1 VSKPP
6 RRMRR
11 LVLSV
16 LFGVLP
22 ILPLALPVAAAGG
35 LTMTARVLLQG
46 HTRVGSWMAISIQL
60 QNDGPAVTGE
70 LRMDGGSTSATR
82 FSMAVDVPTGARQ
95 TYTLHTQ
102 APVFGHTVEVDLI
115 QNGSTITK
123 QTVSYLVHD
132 AGQLVVGVVA
142 EKPQAVVGELSLPT
156 SATGSAAVIVPLT
169 VADLPDRVEG
179 WGALDRLIWQD
190 VDSNTL
196 SKDQLAALRGW
207 ISGGG
212 RLVIVGGT
220 AGLATL
226 SAFPDDLLPYRPTST
241 VDLDPSKIT
250 TLIGALPNGAATLPA
265 LAGDLAHGRALATS
279 GDRVVAADLAYGSG
293 DVTLIGFDPTT
304 PWLAQSKTIE
314 DFWRGLLPAR
324 TGGDGSTF
332 SDDSQLLGAVQQ
344 LQSLALPPIGG
355 LLLLLL
361 AYILIVGPINF
372 SILRRIDRRE
382 LAWVTV
388 PLLVVGFAAAAYGY
402 GSVLRGSDVIVNE
415 VAIIRGAPDTTEG
428 RAQDYFGV
436 FSPSRASYQV
446 EVPGGALLAAPI
458 SGSDPFGSTSGVL
471 DVIQGDPAK
480 VRDLSVGVAQLRTV
494 RAETA
499 TTVPKMR
506 ATLSLNDAGLTGSFE
521 NESDQTLEQVSIV
534 LGGSVVVLGDVAPHA
549 TVPVTLRIGG
559 NPFGMALADQIVGQP
574 FGGVTGVSEADV
586 RRQIR
591 YTMIGQLTFDPIQ
604 GFLGTLQ
611 SDQPVILAFG
621 RQSPLDVRIDG
632 QTVKRTTNVLYYVPV
647 DVTVHGKVTF
657 SSDLV
662 RPTVL
667 SQDSQFFNKGGG
679 PTTFQMGVGTL
690 SVAYRPIPFAGT
702 FTVSALRIGFNSG
715 TGVLAA
721 GGKPVEPLASIP
733 PACTD
738 ANLSVPPGCVGPN
751 QNFVPEVEIFD
762 RTGSGAWVRL
772 PRLAQDAAYSLSDP
786 GRYVDPASGQVLVR
800 FVNNDANNELGF
812 GFGVSIEGTVQ

>member
-1 VSKPP
+1 
-6 RRMRR
+6 
-11 LVLSV
+11 
-16 LFGVLP
+16 
-22 ILPLALPVAAAGG
+22 
-35 LTMTARVLLQG
+35 
-46 HTRVGSWMAISIQL
+46 
-60 QNDGPAVTGE
+60 
-70 LRMDGGSTSATR
+70 
-82 FSMAVDVPTGARQ
+82 
-95 TYTLHTQ
+95 
-102 APVFGHTVEVDLI
+102 
-115 QNGSTITK
+115 
-123 QTVSYLVHD
+123 
-132 AGQLVVGVVA
+132 
-142 EKPQAVVGELSLPT
+142 
-156 SATGSAAVIVPLT
+156 
-169 VADLPDRVEG
+169 
-179 WGALDRLIWQD
+179 
-190 VDSNTL
+190 
-196 SKDQLAALRGW
+196 
-207 ISGGG
+207 
-212 RLVIVGGT
+212 
-220 AGLATL
+220 
-226 SAFPDDLLPYRPTST
+226 
-241 VDLDPSKIT
+241 
-250 TLIGALPNGAATLPA
+250 
-265 LAGDLAHGRALATS
+265 
-279 GDRVVAADLAYGSG
+279 
-293 DVTLIGFDPTT
+293 
-304 PWLAQSKTIE
+304 
-314 DFWRGLLPAR
+314 
-324 TGGDGSTF
+324 
-332 SDDSQLLGAVQQ
+332 
-344 LQSLALPPIGG
+344 
-355 LLLLLL
+355 
-361 AYILIVGPINF
+361 
-372 SILRRIDRRE
+372 
-382 LAWVTV
+382 
-388 PLLVVGFAAAAYGY
+388 
-402 GSVLRGSDVIVNE
+402 
-415 VAIIRGAPDTTEG
+415 
-428 RAQDYFGV
+428 
-436 FSPSRASYQV
+436 
-446 EVPGGALLAAPI
+446 
-458 SGSDPFGSTSGVL
+458 
-471 DVIQGDPAK
+471 
-480 VRDLSVGVAQLRTV
+480 
-494 RAETA
+494 
-499 TTVPKMR
+499 
-506 ATLSLNDAGLTGSFE
+506 LSLNDAGLTGSFE

-621 RQSPLDVRIDG
+621 RQSPLDVRIDC

-647 DVTVHGKVTF
+647 DVAVHGKVTF

-702 FTVSALRIGFNSG
+702 FTASALRIGFNSG

-721 GGKPVEPLASIP
+721 GGKPVQPLASIP